1 LQGST
6 VLLVNAAPKIPLKKK
21 DISHFNHK
29 KRENLHFIQKS
40 ITVSSTYTYTY
51 SYIHTIMTEFVLPP
65 GNGTKVCIGGGAGF
79 IGSHIA
85 KRLKE
90 NGYHVTVV
98 DWKTNEFMENDEF
111 CDVFILD
118 DIRKLDVAIKACDG
132 CKYVYNR
139 AADMGG
145 MGFICS
151 NESVLSFNNT
161 AISMNMLE
169 AARRG
174 GATHFFYSSSAC
186 VYNEAKQEDPNNPGL
201 IESDAW
207 PARPQDMYGLE
218 KLYSEEMA
226 LAYGRDFPIEI
237 RIARFHNIYGPRG
250 TWKGGREKA
259 PAAFCR
265 KALTSTEYFEMWGD
279 GKQTRSFTFID
290 DCVEGVLRLMY
301 SDCKVPINLG
311 TTRMVDM
318 NEFATIAMSFE
329 NKNLPIKHID
339 GPMGVRGRTSNNEL
353 IKKELGWEPTIP
365 IEVGLKETY
374 FWIKE
379 QIEAEEKAGK
389 DVSNL
394 SKSEIVQQVDDTL
407 MALGK

>member
-1 LQGST
+1 MAPLAPEPIESATEETSGSPFT
-6 VLLVNAAPKIPLKKK
+6 
-21 DISHFNHK
+21 
-29 KRENLHFIQKS
+29 
-40 ITVSSTYTYTY
+40 
-51 SYIHTIMTEFVLPP
+51 LPA
-65 GNGTKVCIGGGAGF
+65 GNGAKVCVGGGAGF

-90 NGYHVTVV
+90 AGYHVTVV
-98 DWKTNEFMENDEF
+98 DWKKNEFMEDDEF
-111 CDVFILD
+111 CDVFIHD
-118 DIRKLDVAIKACDG
+118 DLRKLDIAIKGCDG
-132 CKYVYNR
+132 CKHVYNL

-174 GATHFFYSSSAC
+174 GASHFFYASSAC
-186 VYNEAKQEDPNNPGL
+186 VYNEAKQEDPENPGL
-201 IESDAW
+201 VEADAW

-265 KALTSTEYFEMWGD
+265 KAITATTEFEMWGD
-279 GKQTRSFTFID
+279 GKQTRSFSFID
-290 DCVEGVLRLMY
+290 DCVEGVLRLMH

-311 TTRMVDM
+311 TTEMVDM
-318 NEFATIAMSFE
+318 IEFAKIAMSFE
-329 NKNLPIKHID
+329 GKNIPIKHID
-339 GPMGVRGRTSNNEL
+339 GPQGVRGRNSNNVL
-353 IKKELGWEPTIP
+353 IQKKLGWEPTIP
-365 IEVGLKETY
+365 ISEGLKKTY
-374 FWIKE
+374 FWIKGE
-379 QIEAEEKAGK
+379 IETESKAGK
-389 DVSNL
+389 DVSAL
-394 SKSEIVQQVDDTL
+394 SKSEIVQQVDDSL
-407 MALGK
+407 MELGK

>member
-1 LQGST
+1 
-6 VLLVNAAPKIPLKKK
+6 
-21 DISHFNHK
+21 
-29 KRENLHFIQKS
+29 
-40 ITVSSTYTYTY
+40 
-51 SYIHTIMTEFVLPP
+51 MTDFTLPP

-90 NGYHVTVV
+90 AGYHVTVV
-98 DWKTNEFMENDEF
+98 DWKTNEFMKNDEF
-111 CDVFILD
+111 CDVFIHD
-118 DIRKLDVAIKACDG
+118 DLRKLDIAIKGCEG
-132 CKYVYNR
+132 CKYVYNL

-174 GATHFFYSSSAC
+174 GATNFFYASSAC

-237 RIARFHNIYGPRG
+237 RVARFHNIYGPRG
-250 TWKGGREKA
+250 TWQGGREKA

-265 KALTSTEYFEMWGD
+265 KAITSTEHFEMWGD

-311 TTRMVDM
+311 TVRMVDM
-318 NEFATIAMSFE
+318 IEFAKIAMSFE
-329 NKNLPIKHID
+329 EKDLPIKHIE

-353 IKKELGWEPTIP
+353 IKEKLGWEPTIP
-365 IEVGLKETY
+365 IEEGLKKTY
-374 FWIKE
+374 FWIKGE
-379 QIEAEEKAGK
+379 IEAQEKDGK
-389 DVSNL
+389 NVADF
-394 SKSEIVQQVDDTL
+394 SKSEIVQQVDDSL
-407 MALGK
+407 MQLGKAE

>member
-1 LQGST
+1 MLHPIKHSPTSSKQLINKST
-6 VLLVNAAPKIPLKKK
+6 K
-21 DISHFNHK
+21 
-29 KRENLHFIQKS
+29 
-40 ITVSSTYTYTY
+40 
-51 SYIHTIMTEFVLPP
+51 MTEFVLPP
-65 GNGTKVCIGGGAGF
+65 GEGTKVCIGGGAGF

-111 CDVFILD
+111 CDNFIHD
-118 DIRKLDVAIKACDG
+118 DLRKLDVAIKGCEG
-132 CKYVYNR
+132 CKFVYNL

-174 GATHFFYSSSAC
+174 GASNFFYASSAC
-186 VYNEAKQEDPNNPGL
+186 VYNEAKQEDPENPGL

-226 LAYGRDFPIEI
+226 LAYGRDFPIKI

-265 KALTSTEYFEMWGD
+265 KAITSIEHFEMWGD

-301 SDCKVPINLG
+301 SDCDVPINLG
-311 TTRMVDM
+311 TTQMVDM
-318 NEFATIAMSFE
+318 IEFAKIAMSYE
-329 NKNLPIKHID
+329 EKNLPIKHID
-339 GPMGVRGRTSNNEL
+339 GPMGVRGRNSNNVL
-353 IKKELGWEPTIP
+353 IKEKLGWEPTIR
-365 IEVGLKETY
+365 IEDGLKKTY
-374 FWIKE
+374 FWIKGE
-379 QIEAEEKAGK
+379 IESQAKEGK
-389 DVSNL
+389 NTADF
-394 SKSEIVQQVDDTL
+394 SKSEIVQQVDDSL
-407 MALGK
+407 MELGK

>member
-1 LQGST
+1 MPSVSDRQL
-6 VLLVNAAPKIPLKKK
+6 KIA
-21 DISHFNHK
+21 HK
-29 KRENLHFIQKS
+29 KTNIKNF
-40 ITVSSTYTYTY
+40 
-51 SYIHTIMTEFVLPP
+51 IMTTDFTLPP
-65 GNGTKVCIGGGAGF
+65 GNGTKVCIAGGAGF

-90 NGYHVTVV
+90 AGYHVTVV
-98 DWKTNEFMENDEF
+98 DWKSNEFMKNDEF
-111 CDVFILD
+111 CDVFIHEDL
-118 DIRKLDVAIKACDG
+118 RKLEVAIKGCVG
-132 CKYVYNR
+132 CKYVYNL

-169 AARRG
+169 AASRG
-174 GATHFFYSSSAC
+174 GASNFFYASSAC
-186 VYNEAKQEDPNNPGL
+186 VYNEAKQEDPENPGL

-226 LAYGRDFPIEI
+226 LAYGRDFPMEI
-237 RIARFHNIYGPRG
+237 RVARFHNIYGPRG
-250 TWKGGREKA
+250 TWQGGREKA

-265 KALTSTEYFEMWGD
+265 KALTSTEHFEMWGD

-301 SDCKVPINLG
+301 SECKVPVNLG
-311 TTRMVDM
+311 TVRMVDM
-318 NEFATIAMSFE
+318 IEFGKIAMSFE
-329 NKNLPIKHID
+329 SKDLPIKHID

-353 IKKELGWEPTIP
+353 IKKELGWEPTIR
-365 IEVGLKETY
+365 IEEGLKKTY

-379 QIEAEEKAGK
+379 EIETQKKDGK
-389 DVSNL
+389 DISDF
-394 SKSEIVQQVDDTL
+394 SKSEIVQQVDDSL
-407 MALGK
+407 MQLGQE